1 MSTLNEQLQRAID
14 SAMPAISAQ
23 IGADPDKTRTAAQ
36 GAVPLLRGALHRN
49 AQRPE
54 GAEALNNALNRDHD
68 GSVLD
73 SLGDLVGNP
82 QSGQGE
88 AILRHVLGAK
98 QGAAEGALSQFAGLD
113 KGSITKLLVLLAP
126 MLLGMLGKKQREQ
139 GGGARDLPRILR
151 GEEEAARRGGGGLG
165 DLIGG
170 VLGQGSQKPGCL
182 GLLGGLLGSRR

>member
-1 MSTLNEQLQRAID
+1 MSTLNEQLQQAID

-23 IGADPDKTRTAAQ
+23 IGADPEKTRTAAK
-36 GAVPLLRGALHRN
+36 GAVPLLLGALHRN
-49 AQRPE
+49 AQRPG
-54 GAEALNNALNRDHD
+54 GAEALRDALERDHD

-82 QSGQGE
+82 ESGQGD

-98 QGAAEGALSQFAGLD
+98 QDAAEGAISQFAGLD
-113 KGSITKLLVLLAP
+113 KGSVAKLLVLLAP
-126 MLLGMLGKKQREQ
+126 MLLGLLGKKQRQE
-139 GGGARDLPRILR
+139 GAGARDLPRILR
-151 GEEEAARRGGGGLG
+151 GEEEAARRSGGGLG

-170 VLGQGSQKPGCL
+170 VLGQGQKPGCL